1 MSDVSKRF
9 EQIVVSTQ
17 RRFLDQGT
25 ILPVKTDQGILVG
38 SALITCD
45 GPYKNIYKNNELVFE
60 NICLNRVAIRL
71 ANLVAWNTSNYKMQE
86 IYQADQDYN
95 KLYVDSTVYLAGYHA
110 AVKNQDGFKAEV
122 LWTRYCECK
131 AKSKYARE
139 KAERMASF

>member
-25 ILPVKTDQGILVG
+25 ILPVKTDKGILVG
-38 SALITCD
+38 SALITCH
-45 GPYKNIYKNNELVFE
+45 GSYKNIYKHDDLIFE

-86 IYQADQDYN
+86 IYQADRDYN
-95 KLYVDSTVYLAGYHA
+95 KLYIDSTVYLSGYHSA
-110 AVKNQDGFKAEV
+110 LKHQDNFKAEV

-131 AKSKYARE
+131 TKSKYARE
-139 KAERMASF
+139 KAERLASF